1 MDEQYKILVV
11 DDNPLVSGV
20 VSTLLR
26 QANYQVLVA
35 NNGKEALDVLE
46 DKVVDLILCDV
57 MMPQMDGYEL
67 YDTLRGH
74 PANSHTPFVFLTALD
89 QKFERAKGSE
99 LGIDDYLV
107 KPFEPEEL
115 LAVVRGKLKRA
126 GASKE
131 QYNSYRKQ
139 VLHTLSHELRTPLVA
154 INTGAELLI
163 DQSKK
168 EDEAT
173 KTVQLLEAI
182 RRSGARLEKLV
193 SDFIQLQQIE
203 AGITERIFND
213 RKSQVQI
220 SSLVNMLVKR
230 WSAELKD
237 KGFTIALRGS
247 AEDSHVEAFEP
258 HLVEAL
264 GRIIENSVKFS
275 DNTKEIMIE
284 IGPKSITIHDRGCG
298 FEPSKVK
305 KLLSEFQQHGR
316 DKREQQGAGLGLVI
330 ASKLLSIA
338 GAALDFEQREG
349 GGSSVRVS
357 WP

>member
-1 MDEQYKILVV
+1 MEEQYKILVV

-20 VSTLLR
+20 VCTLLR
-26 QANYQVLVA
+26 QANFQVSVA
-35 NNGKEALDVLE
+35 NNGKEAISLLE
-46 DKVVDLILCDV
+46 NDSVDLILCDV

-67 YDTLRGH
+67 YDTLRKT
-74 PANSHTPFVFLTALD
+74 PSCSQIPFVFLTALD

-115 LAVVRGKLKRA
+115 LAVVKGKLKRA
-126 GASKE
+126 GASRE

-168 EDEAT
+168 DEED

-203 AGITERIFND
+203 AGISERIFNE
-213 RKSQVQI
+213 RKSKVSI
-220 SSLVNMLVKR
+220 SSIVNMLVKR
-230 WSAELKD
+230 WGAELKD
-237 KGFTIALRGS
+237 KGFTIALKGS
-247 AEDSHVEAFEP
+247 AEDSSILAFEP
-258 HLVEAL
+258 HLVDAL
-264 GRIIENSVKFS
+264 SRIIDNAVKFS
-275 DNTKEIMIE
+275 DSIKEIMIE
-284 IGPKSITIHDRGCG
+284 ISPDSITIHDRGCG
-298 FEPSKVK
+298 LDPAQVK
-305 KLLSEFQQHGR
+305 KSLAEFQQHGR

-330 ASKLLSIA
+330 ASKLLKIA
-338 GAALDFEQREG
+338 GATLEFDKREG

-357 WP
+357 F

>member
-1 MDEQYKILVV
+1 MEERYKILVV

-26 QANYQVLVA
+26 QANFQVSVA
-35 NNGKEALDVLE
+35 NDGAEAISFLDNNT
-46 DKVVDLILCDV
+46 VDLILCDV
-57 MMPQMDGYEL
+57 MMPKMDGYEL
-67 YDTLRGH
+67 YETLRKS
-74 PANSHTPFVFLTALD
+74 PTNAQIPFVFLTALD

-107 KPFEPEEL
+107 KPFEAEEL

-168 EDEAT
+168 EEEN

-203 AGITERIFND
+203 AGITERIFNE
-213 RKSQVQI
+213 RKSQVTI
-220 SSLVNMLVKR
+220 SSVINLVIKR
-230 WSAELKD
+230 WSAELKE
-237 KGFTIALRGS
+237 KGFTIALKGS
-247 AEDSHVEAFEP
+247 ANESTICAFEP
-258 HLVEAL
+258 HIVDAL
-264 GRIIENSVKFS
+264 CRIIDNAVKFS
-275 DNTKEIMIE
+275 DSVKEIMIE
-284 IGPKSITIHDRGCG
+284 TSTKSVTIHDRGCG
-298 FEPSKVK
+298 LDPAQVK
-305 KLLSEFQQHGR
+305 KSLAEFQQHGR

-338 GAALDFEQREG
+338 GANLEFEKREG
-349 GGSSVRVS
+349 GGSSVKVNF
-357 WP
+357 